1 MRKFKVSAIIE
12 GYRFEDYFMAA
23 SEHHAIKLLEAKYP
37 TAINAYAILQ
47 EQKFIQDWWSTNLQH
62 LTRDF
67 KSGWINAL
75 LK

>member
-47 EQKFIQDWWSTNLQH
+47 EQKFIQD
-62 LTRDF
+62 
-67 KSGWINAL
+67 
-75 LK
+75 

>member
-1 MRKFKVSAIIE
+1 MRNFKVSAIIE

-47 EQKFIQDWWSTNLQH
+47 EQNFIQE
-62 LTRDF
+62 
-67 KSGWINAL
+67 
-75 LK
+75 